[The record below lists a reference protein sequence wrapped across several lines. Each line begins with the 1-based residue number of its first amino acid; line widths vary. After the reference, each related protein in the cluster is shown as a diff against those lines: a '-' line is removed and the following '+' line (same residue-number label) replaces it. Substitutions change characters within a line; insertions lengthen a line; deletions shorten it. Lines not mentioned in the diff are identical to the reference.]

1 MSGRTRHLLIVLL
14 LLDSDSVHFDIVPLV
29 GRLPFDSRLW
39 RRILYCVGAKS
50 EQIISWGL
58 SKHSRQTPYIFT
70 FWQSFNTNKSQN
82 RKAPISAS
90 KGQKVDRV
98 EKVENTYLCS
108 ICVVMVCGAVI
119 TIPDWSWV
127 ESENWL
133 KVSPSLCCWAT
144 CSSLLTTRPFLVMI
158 SIIPGVVTVLVMSG
172 VVRTTLS
179 GPGFDWVSSRRG
191 GGLVRLFRLDDI
203 NSLSTE
209 SWVWNKKDD

>member
-82 RKAPISAS
+82 REAPISAS
-90 KGQKVDRV
+90 KGQKVD
-98 EKVENTYLCS
+98 
-108 ICVVMVCGAVI
+108 
-119 TIPDWSWV
+119 SWKSWKHLPVLDLRGYGLWCRHNHAGLELGWKRKLV
-127 ESENWL
+127 ESF
-133 KVSPSLCCWAT
+133 SLT
-144 CSSLLTTRPFLVMI
+144 LLLGHLFITT
-158 SIIPGVVTVLVMSG
+158 
-172 VVRTTLS
+172 
-179 GPGFDWVSSRRG
+179 
-191 GGLVRLFRLDDI
+191 DD
-203 NSLSTE
+203 
-209 SWVWNKKDD
+209 